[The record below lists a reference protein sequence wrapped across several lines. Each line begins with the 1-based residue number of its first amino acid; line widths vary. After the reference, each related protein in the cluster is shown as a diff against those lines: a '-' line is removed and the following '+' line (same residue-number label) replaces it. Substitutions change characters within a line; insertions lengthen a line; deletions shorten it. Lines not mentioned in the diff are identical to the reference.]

1 MSGDSKGTAKAGKRA
16 RGAPKGLRKQARAAF
31 LAQPAW
37 IEPGI
42 LLQGQAL
49 RMPNG
54 RKVRLHGV
62 DILGRPCIVGVFREL
77 DADAYDWM
85 LSVACAFRDGIL
97 GGDAVYARGR
107 EPRLFVV
114 APWFRPE
121 DIARVALLDQAFS
134 VRALR
139 LRKAAEGRWSTE
151 LMHPRTDPL
160 DEAAWEARAPASS
173 HGFLRRLRA
182 AARRGVQRC
191 EFQGAPWPLLLI
203 GPHGPLAAVH
213 RDGERLLFLVSG
225 SAEVSPRLID
235 LSTEGGQDA
244 AIDAVLLASP
254 LLAEVS
260 GSFLS
265 P

>member
-1 MSGDSKGTAKAGKRA
+1 MSGASHEQPKQPKRKN
-16 RGAPKGLRKQARAAF
+16 GAPKGMRKQVRAD
-31 LAQPAW
+31 LLTRPAW
-37 IEPGI
+37 IEPGV
-42 LLQGQAL
+42 LLQAQTL
-49 RMPNG
+49 RIPNG

-77 DADAYDWM
+77 NADAYDWL

-121 DIARVALLDQAFS
+121 DVARLALLDDAVS

-139 LRKAAEGRWSTE
+139 LRKAPNGKWSTE
-151 LMHPRTDPL
+151 LMHPRMDVL
-160 DEAAWEARAPASS
+160 DEQAWEENAPEQS

-191 EFQGAPWPLLLI
+191 EFQGSPWPMLLV
-203 GPHGPLAAVH
+203 GPQGPLAAVH
-213 RDGERLLFLVSG
+213 RDGDRLLFL
-225 SAEVSPRLID
+225 SAGDHGEPPQLID
-235 LSTEGGQDA
+235 LSSEGGQDA
-244 AIDAVLLASP
+244 AIDAILLASP
-254 LLAEVS
+254 LMEAAA
-260 GSFLS
+260 G
-265 P
+265 

>member
-1 MSGDSKGTAKAGKRA
+1 MSGESKGKPKRPN
-16 RGAPKGLRKQARAAF
+16 GASKGLRKQVRADF
-31 LAQPAW
+31 LARPEW
-37 IEPGI
+37 IEPGV

-49 RMPNG
+49 RLPNG
-54 RKVRLHGV
+54 SKVRLHGV

-77 DADAYDWM
+77 DPDAYDWM

-121 DIARVALLDQAFS
+121 DIARLALLDEAIS

-139 LRKAAEGRWSTE
+139 LRKASDGKWSSE
-151 LMHPRTDPL
+151 LIHPRLDVL
-160 DEAAWEARAPASS
+160 DEQAWEEHAPAQS

-191 EFQGAPWPLLLI
+191 EFQGSPWPLLLV
-203 GPHGPLAAVH
+203 GPQGPLAAVH
-213 RDGERLLFLVSG
+213 RDGDRLLFL
-225 SAEVSPRLID
+225 SAGDRDESPHLID
-235 LSTEGGQDA
+235 LSSEGGQDA
-244 AIDAVLLASP
+244 AIDAILLASP
-254 LLAEVS
+254 LMDTAA
-260 GSFLS
+260 G
-265 P
+265 